1 MKPQLKTLKLNN
13 QELHL
18 ITKAI
23 EQVTRLGIWNDTI
36 EGLNNK
42 INELLKK

>member
-1 MKPQLKTLKLNN
+1 MKPQLKTLKVNQ
-13 QELHL
+13 QELYL
-18 ITKAI
+18 ISKAI